1 MTSDEEIDELL
12 SDAFEFD
19 YMSQDVLSAAVR
31 LLTTAQETSDDLAY
45 ASYPVRL
52 PFKENAVFWVD
63 EMLTTVSPQSPALSI
78 LSGSQERREYASK
91 KIHDMFHSQLSALDI
106 SHISFPTNESQE
118 SSVTL
123 KGHLFVGSF
132 AAAESR
138 LALAAL
144 HVTHIIQLSCHPLDE
159 LWIGDG
165 VRYSTNILPGC
176 ESKGTDAISSIMVE
190 SAGQVASTL
199 QDPRKSMS
207 GEDSSVLVTCSTGD
221 EYSPL
226 VCALFLMQTFGCDE
240 DTAMEYMVRDYAGLV
255 NVGSPLFYCCRV
267 IFLSVS
273 PISLACADC
282 PLFLFGLS
290 LFSPHTVDQAT
301 GICQCRLS
309 SSQNGTRACIEV
321 AEEGVAAVPEA
332 NVILSNAFGHAQ
344 GREGRFS
351 KEAADQVQRVFV
363 YIGSKY

>member
-1 MTSDEEIDELL
+1 MSSDDFNLTFLPYHMAPLPKMRQELSDAEELVTAIAEMTSDEEIDELL

-31 LLTTAQETSDDLAY
+31 LLTTSQETSDDLAY
-45 ASYPVRL
+45 ARYPVRL
-52 PFKENAVFWVD
+52 PSKDNAVFWVD

-91 KIHDMFHSQLSALDI
+91 KIHDMFHSQLSTLDI

-144 HVTHIIQLSCHPLDE
+144 HVTHVIQLSCHPLDE

-176 ESKGTDAISSIMVE
+176 ESKGTGAISSIMVE

-240 DTAMEYMVRDYAGLV
+240 DTAMEYMVRDHVVLV
-255 NVGSPLFYCCRV
+255 NAGSL
-267 IFLSVS
+267 L
-273 PISLACADC
+273 L
-282 PLFLFGLS
+282 
-290 LFSPHTVDQAT
+290 
-301 GICQCRLS
+301 
-309 SSQNGTRACIEV
+309 
-321 AEEGVAAVPEA
+321 
-332 NVILSNAFGHAQ
+332 
-344 GREGRFS
+344 
-351 KEAADQVQRVFV
+351 
-363 YIGSKY
+363 

>member
-45 ASYPVRL
+45 ARYPVRL
-52 PFKENAVFWVD
+52 PSKENAVFWVD

-91 KIHDMFHSQLSALDI
+91 KIHELFYSQLSALDI

-144 HVTHIIQLSCHPLDE
+144 HVTHVIQLSCHPLDE

-240 DTAMEYMVRDYAGLV
+240 DTAMEYMVRDHALV
-255 NVGSPLFYCCRV
+255 WSMRSLLFYCCRWY
-267 IFLSVS
+267 IYFSIS
-273 PISLACADC
+273 PIPRACSS

-290 LFSPHTVDQAT
+290 LFSPYTV
-301 GICQCRLS
+301 L
-309 SSQNGTRACIEV
+309 
-321 AEEGVAAVPEA
+321 
-332 NVILSNAFGHAQ
+332 
-344 GREGRFS
+344 
-351 KEAADQVQRVFV
+351 
-363 YIGSKY
+363 